1 MGTYSS
7 LFKEQRVLNK
17 SETTEP
23 GNSQPTLARQYSRE
37 TRDEPVA
44 ELDQKT
50 APRNEKIAYIRFRE
64 ARLNNNNYARQS
76 FDKAIILL
84 KNLLNDQRR
93 LAYITEEIGYDLA
106 LEIDPS
112 NDSPSNS
119 TQSKNSLSNTSLYII
134 LDKVL
139 ATYISAQNISLVRQ
153 NSSLVRRLTRKLLR
167 KEPSITERI
176 QEMAMSITVPD
187 DWEEIPISEVITGPT
202 KVDNSV
208 KIITP
213 TSPIVHPFCDVQADS
228 NNIIIN
234 SYIDDIDDDGGIHLG
249 YNAEDL
255 KLENFV
261 SDDEEV
267 DDTVKIISGNTA
279 QPPEISE

>member
-17 SETTEP
+17 SETTEA